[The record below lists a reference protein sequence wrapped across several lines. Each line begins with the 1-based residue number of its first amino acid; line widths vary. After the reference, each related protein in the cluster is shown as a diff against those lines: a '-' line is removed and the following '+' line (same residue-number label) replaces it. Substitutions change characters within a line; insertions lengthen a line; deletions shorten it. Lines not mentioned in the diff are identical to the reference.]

1 MHSTCKGQTL
11 FKIMVDGGFVFG
23 MIRYLLFFMWKN
35 FIQKKKKNIYR
46 TCGFLPHISILHKGQ
61 KTMISV

>member
-23 MIRYLLFFMWKN
+23 MIRYLLFFYVEN
-35 FIQKKKKNIYR
+35 FYSKEEKKYI
-46 TCGFLPHISILHKGQ
+46 
-61 KTMISV
+61 

>member
-1 MHSTCKGQTL
+1 
-11 FKIMVDGGFVFG
+11 MVDGGFVFG

-35 FIQKKKKNIYR
+35 FIQKKKQNMYR
-46 TCGFLPHISILHKGQ
+46 KCGFLPHISILHKGQ